1 MENNTIFMTTTEL
14 YASLSTVNT
23 SLTRSA
29 ECGPENATVITR
41 RNTAI
46 QIVDTGNF
54 KEPNIVSEHSRHF
67 NIQRRVCMYANV
79 ETFEISG
86 TYDLERNEINK
97 IAYTDEAPNLKIL
110 NFSSCGMFDTLYKFK
125 HWRSRFPLLKYLDF
139 SHNLI
144 QAIPEITDYGDT
156 KTDPSVGIIDLRNNN
171 ISLITKDMINS
182 FSKHK
187 FVHVDI
193 RENPYHCDCRIIEVM
208 KYLELQDMP
217 AQYDF
222 LKSLKC
228 SSPVSVYG
236 KLIASISMD
245 ELKCSKET
253 VLNITVIIIIV
264 GIITTFIITT
274 LIIHF
279 RNITKV
285 ILYTR
290 LNITFPCFYKNDNK
304 HDKKYDAFIAYSEAD
319 ADWVLHTALPK
330 LESGGTDKSFKLC
343 VHHRDFTIGAAV
355 ADNIIESVQ
364 SSLHTILIVS
374 NNFLKSK
381 WCMMEFRTALHESL
395 LDKNHH
401 IIIVLKDNICFDNL
415 DHDFKNF
422 ISTQTYLKIGD
433 RLFWDKLK
441 FAISFQYKK
450 T

>member
-1 MENNTIFMTTTEL
+1 
-14 YASLSTVNT
+14 
-23 SLTRSA
+23 
-29 ECGPENATVITR
+29 
-41 RNTAI
+41 
-46 QIVDTGNF
+46 
-54 KEPNIVSEHSRHF
+54 
-67 NIQRRVCMYANV
+67 
-79 ETFEISG
+79 
-86 TYDLERNEINK
+86 
-97 IAYTDEAPNLKIL
+97 
-110 NFSSCGMFDTLYKFK
+110 
-125 HWRSRFPLLKYLDF
+125 
-139 SHNLI
+139 
-144 QAIPEITDYGDT
+144 
-156 KTDPSVGIIDLRNNN
+156 
-171 ISLITKDMINS
+171 
-182 FSKHK
+182 
-187 FVHVDI
+187 
-193 RENPYHCDCRIIEVM
+193 M

-217 AQYDF
+217 APYDY

-236 KLIASISMD
+236 KLTASISMD
-245 ELKCSKET
+245 ELKCNKET

-264 GIITTFIITT
+264 GIITTFIITM

-279 RNITKV
+279 RNIIKI

-290 LNITFPCFYKNDNK
+290 LNITFPYFYENDNK
-304 HDKKYDAFIAYSEAD
+304 HNNKYDAFIAYSEAD
-319 ADWVLHTALPK
+319 GDWVLHTALTK

-422 ISTQTYLKIGD
+422 ISTQTYLKVGD